1 MYSKQTWN
9 KMIQKQ
15 FPLFASILFDGIF
28 HSYKETAINTI
39 ELNMTERVCTFKM
52 HFNSPHFR
60 TSKI

>member
-1 MYSKQTWN
+1 
-9 KMIQKQ
+9 MIQKQ

-39 ELNMTERVCTFKM
+39 ELNMTERVCSFKM
-52 HFNSPHFR
+52 HFNSPRFR